1 MYACTGIEVGVKG
14 MIMTARMQRTQIL
27 LEPEQHH
34 ALTELARAEG
44 RSLSDIVREF
54 VQAQL
59 TLRQRERELHRQR
72 QLAGLEQI
80 RVHRQAILTRRAEQA
95 HLPDPVIVIEQLREE
110 RDAGF
115 SIAPSRD

>member
-1 MYACTGIEVGVKG
+1 MYVQVDMDVCVKG
-14 MIMTARMQRTQIL
+14 MTMTARMQRTQIL

-34 ALTELARAEG
+34 ALTELARVEG

-59 TLRQRERELHRQR
+59 ALRQCDLHRQR

-80 RVHRQAILTRRAEQA
+80 RVHRQAILARRAEQVQ
-95 HLPDPVIVIEQLREE
+95 LPDPVVVIEQLREE
-110 RDAGF
+110 RDADLTI
-115 SIAPSRD
+115 SPWRKR

>member
-1 MYACTGIEVGVKG
+1 
-14 MIMTARMQRTQIL
+14 MTARMQRTQIL

-34 ALTELARAEG
+34 ALTELARVEG

-59 TLRQRERELHRQR
+59 ALRQRERDLHRQR

-80 RVHRQAILTRRAEQA
+80 RVHRQAILTRRAEQVQ
-95 HLPDPVIVIEQLREE
+95 LPDPVVVIEQLREE
-110 RDAGF
+110 RDADLT
-115 SIAPSRD
+115 IASSRD

>member
-1 MYACTGIEVGVKG
+1 
-14 MIMTARMQRTQIL
+14 MQRTQIL

-34 ALTELARAEG
+34 ALTELAHAEG

-54 VQAQL
+54 IQAQL

-80 RVHRQAILTRRAEQA
+80 RAHRQAILTRRDKQA
-95 HLPDPVIVIEQLREE
+95 QLPDPVTVIEQLRDE
-110 RDAGF
+110 RDADLT
-115 SIAPSRD
+115 IASSRD